1 MRAGGELDWL
11 QESIECCSKSAVAYK
26 AAFMLARDPCLEKR
40 LLARCAD
47 RYALLERLLNLLGEQ
62 GMAPE
67 RMRAMLHGVDGD
79 PARHGR
85 LKTALEEAVACDR
98 RLRELIGQAA
108 ARADL
113 PAGHEAYLVSQHR
126 LLQRSETRD
135 LLAADRAS
143 EPSLAAKL
151 LPTVAVRTKLAP
163 C

>member
-1 MRAGGELDWL
+1 MRASGKLDRL
-11 QESIECCSKSAVAYK
+11 QESIECCSKGAVAYK
-26 AAFMLARDPCLEKR
+26 AAFMLARDPCLDKR

-67 RMRAMLHGVDGD
+67 QIRAMLDGVDSD

-98 RLRELIGQAA
+98 RLRDLIGQMV
-108 ARADL
+108 ARRDL
-113 PAGHEAYLVSQHR
+113 PAGNEAYLVRQR
-126 LLQRSETRD
+126 QVLQRSETRD
-135 LLAADRAS
+135 LLAAS
-143 EPSLAAKL
+143 GEEPSLAAKM
-151 LPTVAVRTKLAP
+151 LPAVVTPAKLAP